1 MERIK
6 HVEDQAFM
14 SIEIQLPD
22 PAAETA
28 GRVAERLGMSI
39 ADLCALAVQE
49 YAERHDPQ
57 SITERLD
64 AVVADTGATE
74 PAFAQRAARRLAERV
89 EW

>member
-1 MERIK
+1 
-6 HVEDQAFM
+6 M

-22 PAAETA
+22 PTAETA
-28 GRVAERLGMSI
+28 GRVASRLGISI

-57 SITERLD
+57 SITDRLD
-64 AVVADTGATE
+64 AVIADAGLTE
-74 PAFAQRAARRLAERV
+74 PAFAQRAARLLADRI